1 MKAIKFMMVLAVMMS
16 VFTFGAQA
24 QNKKKAVAEA
34 KFSVYLHC
42 NDEKK
47 KAEAVVPT
55 IKGVKDMKASVEEQS
70 LWIKY
75 DSSKLTKEA
84 LVAALK
90 KKGYDVKDFEATDT
104 HHASCGDHEHAKD
117 EKHTKEHKHTHEHNH
132 NHNHAH

>member
-1 MKAIKFMMVLAVMMS
+1 MKAIKFMLVLAVMLS
-16 VFTFGAQA
+16 AFTFGAQA
-24 QNKKKAVAEA
+24 QSKKKAMAEA

-55 IKGVKDMKASVEEQS
+55 IKGIKDMKASVEEQS

-75 DSSKLTKEA
+75 DPSKLTKEA

-90 KKGYDVKDFEATDT
+90 KKGYDVKDFKEGEKPAE
-104 HHASCGDHEHAKD
+104 HNHEHGHD
-117 EKHTKEHKHTHEHNH
+117 HNHSHSHEHNH
-132 NHNHAH
+132 NHAH

>member
-1 MKAIKFMMVLAVMMS
+1 MKAVKFMLVLAVMLS
-16 VFTFGAQA
+16 AFTFGAQA
-24 QNKKKAVAEA
+24 QNKKKVMAEA

-42 NDEKK
+42 DDEKK

-55 IKGVKDMKASVEEQS
+55 IKGIKDMKASVEEQS

-75 DSSKLTKEA
+75 DPAKVSKEA

-90 KKGYDVKDFEATDT
+90 KKGYDVKDYKEGEKPAE
-104 HHASCGDHEHAKD
+104 HNHEHGHD
-117 EKHTKEHKHTHEHNH
+117 HNHNHNHNHSHEHNH

>member
-1 MKAIKFMMVLAVMMS
+1 MKAIKFMLVLAVMLS
-16 VFTFGAQA
+16 AFTFGAQA
-24 QNKKKAVAEA
+24 QSKKKAMAEA

-55 IKGVKDMKASVEEQS
+55 IKGIKDMKASVEEQS

-75 DSSKLTKEA
+75 DPSKLTKEA

-90 KKGYDVKDFEATDT
+90 KKGYDVKDFKEGEKAAE
-104 HHASCGDHEHAKD
+104 HNHEHNHD
-117 EKHTKEHKHTHEHNH
+117 HNHNHSHEHNH

>member
-1 MKAIKFMMVLAVMMS
+1 MKAIKFMLVLAVMLS
-16 VFTFGAQA
+16 AFTFGAQA
-24 QNKKKAVAEA
+24 QSKKKAMAEA

-55 IKGVKDMKASVEEQS
+55 IKGIKDMKASVEEQS

-75 DSSKLTKEA
+75 DPSKLTKEA

-90 KKGYDVKDFEATDT
+90 KKGYDVKDFKEGEKAAE
-104 HHASCGDHEHAKD
+104 HNHEHNHD
-117 EKHTKEHKHTHEHNH
+117 HNHNHSHEHNH
-132 NHNHAH
+132 NHAH